1 MRDTV
6 AVAEDVRVTQEVLE
20 AGPQAPRRG
29 MPAAVVWALGIGALI
44 ILTVANL
51 VAISDFTARTI
62 EADALITAVER
73 SETSMKVTQEEF
85 AAVMA
90 TVDPESLTDQQRAA
104 LRTELTDLAQKSQA
118 SIGLE
123 GIGVADVSVLPWHT
137 SITNAKDVYL
147 DHNSA
152 WVDYM
157 AAAAADPAEWFRP
170 QAAVNDTFADAR
182 DPLIEAVPF
191 VDVLQILARIEL
203 IYVSGGDDSG
213 SGQAA

>member
-44 ILTVANL
+44 LLTVANI
-51 VAISDFTARTI
+51 VAISDFAARTI

-104 LRTELTDLAQKSQA
+104 LRTELTDLARKSQA
-118 SIGLE
+118 SIGLA

-137 SITNAKDVYL
+137 SITNARDVYL
-147 DHNSA
+147 EHNSA

>member
-44 ILTVANL
+44 LLTVANI
-51 VAISDFTARTI
+51 VAISDFVARTI

-104 LRTELTDLAQKSQA
+104 LRTELTDLALKSQA
-118 SIGLE
+118 SIGLA

-137 SITNAKDVYL
+137 SITNARDVYL
-147 DHNSA
+147 EHNSA

-203 IYVSGGDDSG
+203 IYVSGSGDSG
-213 SGQAA
+213 SEQAA

>member
-44 ILTVANL
+44 LLTVANI

-104 LRTELTDLAQKSQA
+104 LRTELTDLALKSQA
-118 SIGLE
+118 SIGLA

-137 SITNAKDVYL
+137 SITNARDVYL
-147 DHNSA
+147 EHNSA

-203 IYVSGGDDSG
+203 IYVSGSGDSG
-213 SGQAA
+213 SEQAA

>member
-29 MPAAVVWALGIGALI
+29 MPAAVVWALGIGTLI
-44 ILTVANL
+44 LLTVANI
-51 VAISDFTARTI
+51 VAISDFAARTI

-104 LRTELTDLAQKSQA
+104 LRTELTELAQESQA
-118 SIGLE
+118 SIGLA

-137 SITNAKDVYL
+137 SITNARDVYL
-147 DHNSA
+147 EHNSA

>member
-44 ILTVANL
+44 LLTVANI
-51 VAISDFTARTI
+51 VAIMDFTARTI
-62 EADALITAVER
+62 EADALITVVER

-104 LRTELTDLAQKSQA
+104 LRTELTDLALKSQA
-118 SIGLE
+118 SIGLA

-137 SITNAKDVYL
+137 SITNARDVYL
-147 DHNSA
+147 EHNSA

-203 IYVSGGDDSG
+203 IYVSGSGDSG
-213 SGQAA
+213 SEQAA

>member
-29 MPAAVVWALGIGALI
+29 IPAAAVWALGIGALV
-44 ILTVANL
+44 ILTVANVL
-51 VAISDFTARTI
+51 AITDFAARTI

-73 SETSMKVTQEEF
+73 SEASMMATQEEF
-85 AAVMA
+85 ATVMA
-90 TVDPESLTDQQRAA
+90 TVDRESLTDQEREA
-104 LRTELTDLAQKSQA
+104 LRTELTELAQESQE
-118 SIGLE
+118 SIGLA

-137 SITNAKDVYL
+137 SITNARDVYL
-147 DHNSA
+147 EHNSA

-182 DPLIEAVPF
+182 VPLIEAVPL
-191 VDVLQILARIEL
+191 VDVLQTLARIEF
-203 IYVSGGDDSG
+203 IYVSGSGDSG
-213 SGQAA
+213 SEQAA